1 MNYTVKIDNFEG
13 PLDLLLYFIQKDKL
27 DIYDISVSHI
37 TKRYLDYIEL
47 MQNLNIEI
55 AGEFIYMAA
64 LLMKIK
70 SRSLLPRINNVDDNL
85 IEDPRID
92 LINRLSEYK
101 EFKEIS
107 LQIEILK
114 NEHQKK
120 YIRGIECKL
129 IEENLD
135 SKEYLKNYNVYDLIS
150 AFSYAMKN
158 IKLSNNYNTHIEKY
172 QIQDKIKQIKKIL
185 LKKNKLLFKE
195 LIKDVKEKI
204 EMVVIFLALL
214 DIVQNKK
221 CTILQNEPFND
232 LYIEK
237 C

>member
-1 MNYTVKIDNFEG
+1 
-13 PLDLLLYFIQKDKL
+13 
-27 DIYDISVSHI
+27 
-37 TKRYLDYIEL
+37 
-47 MQNLNIEI
+47 
-55 AGEFIYMAA
+55 
-64 LLMKIK
+64 MKYAYNH
-70 SRSLLPRINNVDDNL
+70 LTP
-85 IEDPRID
+85 
-92 LINRLSEYK
+92 
-101 EFKEIS
+101 

-158 IKLSNNYNTHIEKY
+158 IKLSNNYNTDIEKY

-185 LKKNKLLFKE
+185 LKKNKLLFNE